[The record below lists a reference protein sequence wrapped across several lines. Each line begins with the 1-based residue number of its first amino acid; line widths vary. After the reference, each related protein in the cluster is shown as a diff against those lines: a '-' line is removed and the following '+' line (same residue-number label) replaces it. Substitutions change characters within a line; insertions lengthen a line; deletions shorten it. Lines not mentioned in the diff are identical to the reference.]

1 MYIGIGL
8 APASVV
14 QNTRGLPDVSE
25 LTPEMLVSAYVQGY
39 FPMDVESE
47 ILWFSPEPRT
57 ILPLDSFHV
66 SKTLR
71 QTCRNGGFVIRVDT
85 VFEETMR
92 SCANRPEGSWISD
105 GIFVAYTELFRLG
118 LAHSVEAW
126 KGGGLAGG
134 LYGVSIG
141 GAFFGESMFHR
152 DRDASKVALVALVER
167 MQRCG
172 FALLDVQW
180 TTPHLRRFGAVEIPR
195 RQYRRRLAAAIEM
208 ECDFVGPIEER
219 TISSPCIEPEQD
231 ESVSRRRS
239 APFRGRGDSS
249 SLRFSE

>member
-1 MYIGIGL
+1 M
-8 APASVV
+8 
-14 QNTRGLPDVSE
+14 SE

-39 FPMDVESE
+39 FPMDVEGD
-47 ILWFSPEPRT
+47 ILWFSPDPRT
-57 ILPLDSFHV
+57 ILPLDSFHA

-71 QTCRNGGFVIRVDT
+71 QTCRNGGFEIRVDT
-85 VFEETMR
+85 AFEETMR

-105 GIFVAYTELFRLG
+105 ELIAAYAALFRLG

-126 KGGGLAGG
+126 KGERLAGG

-195 RQYRRRLAAAIEM
+195 RQYRRRLAAAIES
-208 ECDFVGPIEER
+208 ECDFARPNEER
-219 TISSPCIEPEQD
+219 TISGAGIEPERD
-231 ESVSRRRS
+231 EGDPRWRS
-239 APFRGRGDSS
+239 APFRGRGGSS
-249 SLRFSE
+249 SQRFSE